1 MAVVFALL
9 CCGSAALN
17 DLVFRLYARKSRSRG
32 LYVLVIGIVWALVF
46 AAPLL
51 SGGKAFSETTLV
63 WGILSGLFSVLANIL
78 LIEGM
83 SHNDAG
89 MCATIYR
96 LNLVAVVIGA
106 FFLLG
111 ETLTALKITGVF
123 FAVVAIFMFFA
134 DSQSKGK
141 AAAASKLG
149 LYLVAGGA
157 LLRAA
162 MGLSYKHALTLGADR
177 SGILFL
183 NGVLW
188 VVGGGLY
195 FLIREHRRVDIP
207 FKKIAGYGALSG
219 VLICGIVF
227 FMALALQYGDA
238 AIVIPLAQMSFLGTC
253 ALGIIFLKEKL
264 TTKKSLGILAGL
276 ICILLMSLSV

>member
-1 MAVVFALL
+1 M
-9 CCGSAALN
+9 
-17 DLVFRLYARKSRSRG
+17 VFRLYARKKRSRG
-32 LYVLVIGIVWALVF
+32 LYVLVIGVVWALVF
-46 AAPLL
+46 VIPLISNGGAL
-51 SGGKAFSETTLV
+51 SKTTLL

-106 FFLLG
+106 YFLL
-111 ETLTALKITGVF
+111 EENLTALKIIGVF

-134 DSQSKGK
+134 DSRSKRKG
-141 AAAASKLG
+141 ADASKLG
-149 LYLVAGGA
+149 LYIVAGGA

-162 MGLSYKHALTLGADR
+162 MGLSYKYALMVGADR
-177 SGILFL
+177 SGLLFL
-183 NGVLW
+183 NGILW
-188 VVGGGLY
+188 IVGGAVY
-195 FLIREHRRVDIP
+195 FLIREHRRVNLP
-207 FKKIAGYGALSG
+207 FKKIASYGALSG

-227 FMALALQYGDA
+227 FMAMALQYGDA

-253 ALGIIFLKEKL
+253 ALGILFLKEKL
-264 TTKKSLGILAGL
+264 TVKKSMGIFAGL
-276 ICILLMSLSV
+276 ICILLMSFSI